1 LDKLTRI
8 RAVSSEINAAIARI
22 RSREALLKEICRV
35 AVEYG
40 KFELVWVGLIDQEK
54 RQIEPVAWAGFSPE
68 VAHKITWPSLGVSG
82 VTLAEVIR
90 TQRPAVRNDIGVDMA
105 PGVLRQEALK
115 RGYHSTVCLPFLVE
129 GNVMAAAILF
139 AAGSGFFDTD
149 EMALL
154 TEVANDVSFA
164 LDHIVKSERL
174 NYLAYYDTLTGLPN
188 RTLLQDHLGRI
199 VRRAKEE
206 GTKVSVVMCDIQ
218 RFRNI
223 NETLGRQGGDALL
236 RALGQRLQGIWPES
250 DNVGHIEKS
259 FVDTLNRP
267 IEIDGKKLRIAVTAG
282 IALFPDD
289 GEDADALLRNAEAAL
304 KNAKTI
310 GERYLFYRPQMNAAV
325 AETLLLENKLRQA
338 LETEQFVLHYQPKVD
353 LLTGALSGFEALIR
367 WNDPETGLVPPL
379 KFIPLL
385 EDTGLILEVGRWA
398 MRKALRDYQE
408 WHEQGLRPPRI
419 AVNVSPIQLRQKDFV
434 SVVREV
440 VAGSALQGL
449 NLEITESLLMEDT
462 EENIEKLRAI
472 RAMDIDIAIDDFGT
486 GYSSLRYLAKLPVN
500 ALKIDRSFII
510 TMADDPDSMS
520 IVSTIIS
527 LAHSLNLKVI
537 AEGVESEEQRKF
549 LKLLKCD
556 EIQGYLV
563 SKPVPA
569 ENIPSMLEARR

>member
-1 LDKLTRI
+1 
-8 RAVSSEINAAIARI
+8 
-22 RSREALLKEICRV
+22 
-35 AVEYG
+35 
-40 KFELVWVGLIDQEK
+40 
-54 RQIEPVAWAGFSPE
+54 
-68 VAHKITWPSLGVSG
+68 
-82 VTLAEVIR
+82 
-90 TQRPAVRNDIGVDMA
+90 
-105 PGVLRQEALK
+105 
-115 RGYHSTVCLPFLVE
+115 
-129 GNVMAAAILF
+129 
-139 AAGSGFFDTD
+139 
-149 EMALL
+149 
-154 TEVANDVSFA
+154 
-164 LDHIVKSERL
+164 
-174 NYLAYYDTLTGLPN
+174 
-188 RTLLQDHLGRI
+188 
-199 VRRAKEE
+199 
-206 GTKVSVVMCDIQ
+206 
-218 RFRNI
+218 
-223 NETLGRQGGDALL
+223 
-236 RALGQRLQGIWPES
+236 
-250 DNVGHIEKS
+250 
-259 FVDTLNRP
+259 
-267 IEIDGKKLRIAVTAG
+267 
-282 IALFPDD
+282 
-289 GEDADALLRNAEAAL
+289 
-304 KNAKTI
+304 
-310 GERYLFYRPQMNAAV
+310 MNAAV

-510 TMADDPDSMS
+510 TMADNPDSMS

-569 ENIPSMLEARR
+569 ENIPSMLEARK

>member
-1 LDKLTRI
+1 
-8 RAVSSEINAAIARI
+8 
-22 RSREALLKEICRV
+22 
-35 AVEYG
+35 
-40 KFELVWVGLIDQEK
+40 
-54 RQIEPVAWAGFSPE
+54 
-68 VAHKITWPSLGVSG
+68 
-82 VTLAEVIR
+82 
-90 TQRPAVRNDIGVDMA
+90 
-105 PGVLRQEALK
+105 
-115 RGYHSTVCLPFLVE
+115 
-129 GNVMAAAILF
+129 
-139 AAGSGFFDTD
+139 
-149 EMALL
+149 
-154 TEVANDVSFA
+154 
-164 LDHIVKSERL
+164 
-174 NYLAYYDTLTGLPN
+174 
-188 RTLLQDHLGRI
+188 LLQDHLGRI

-236 RALGQRLQGIWPES
+236 RAVGQRLREIWPEP
-250 DNVGHIEKS
+250 DNLGHIAADCFAGMLSNIKDAAEVAHLIEKR
-259 FVDTLNRP
+259 FWDTLNRP
-267 IEIDGKKLRIAVTAG
+267 IEINGKGLRIAVTAG

-510 TMADDPDSMS
+510 TMADNPDSMS

-569 ENIPSMLEARR
+569 ENIPSMLEARK